1 MNCLERF
8 AAQLIDTDKE
18 LFDVAEDDRC
28 LRAPTVRIG
37 VVESLLAEQH
47 AAFAQQIH
55 DVDVGVE
62 DVFADKIGQT
72 GFVSEAAVIIDRRQD
87 RQFIGTSKIV
97 IVFAV
102 TRCDVDGAG
111 AGIHRH
117 KISGENNGST
127 RQKRMLHSDFVEFA
141 AGK

>member
-1 MNCLERF
+1 M
-8 AAQLIDTDKE
+8 KS
-18 LFDVAEDDRC
+18 LF
-28 LRAPTVRIG
+28 
-37 VVESLLAEQH
+37 AEQH

-62 DVFADKIGQT
+62 DVFADKMGQT

-87 RQFIGTSKIV
+87 RQFICAAKIV
-97 IVFAV
+97 IVFAM
-102 TRCDVDGAG
+102 TGRDVHRAS

-117 KISGENNGST
+117 KISGENDGGA
-127 RQKRMLHSDFVEFA
+127 RKKRMLRSDPVDLA